1 MIAKKSKQADLERKR
16 FAFFQ
21 IGLVVAGAATLLA
34 FEYKS
39 VTVEDKKVVVHD
51 TSPVWTAPTDI
62 EIPEDILESRPQ
74 PQQTSQQTEP
84 DQDVIISTRP
94 SDAGK
99 TFTSII
105 VIGDPCE
112 GCEEELRIVE
122 DTKAGPIL
130 DISEV
135 DPAFPG
141 GYPAMMK
148 YIQDELVV
156 PQICRDLNEGGL
168 VYVEF
173 VVNTDGS
180 ITQVKCVNEVN
191 PALMKEA
198 VRVVGAMPRW
208 TPGENAGKK
217 VRVRYTIPINV
228 IVQ

>member
-39 VTVEDKKVVVHD
+39 VQVHEREIVVNE
-51 TSPVWTAPTDI
+51 TPVWRPVEVDLPI
-62 EIPEDILESRPQ
+62 EIMETRPQ
-74 PQQTSQQTEP
+74 PQQSSVQTEP
-84 DQDVIISTRP
+84 VDEVTIATNP
-94 SDAGK
+94 GEVGK
-99 TFTSII
+99 TLTPII
-105 VIGDPCE
+105 VVNDPCV
-112 GCEEELRIVE
+112 GCDENPIIVV
-122 DTKAGPIL
+122 DTKAAEIVTV
-130 DISEV
+130 SEI

-141 GYPAMMK
+141 GYDAMMK
-148 YIQDELVV
+148 FIQEELVV
-156 PQICRDLNEGGL
+156 PEICREMGQGGL

-180 ITQVKCVNEVN
+180 ITQVKCANQATPE
-191 PALMKEA
+191 LMKEA
-198 VRVVGAMPRW
+198 VRVVSAMPNW

-228 IVQ
+228 VVK

>member
-39 VTVEDKKVVVHD
+39 VTVEDKKVVVQE
-51 TSPVWTAPTDI
+51 TAPAWIAPTDI
-62 EIPEDILESRPQ
+62 EIPDDILDSRPQ
-74 PQQTSQQTEP
+74 PQRTSLQTEP
-84 DQDVIISTRP
+84 DEDVVISTRP

-105 VIGDPCE
+105 VVGDPCE
-112 GCEEELRIVE
+112 GCEEDLRIVE
-122 DTKAGPIL
+122 DPKAGPIL

-156 PQICRDLNEGGL
+156 PQICRDMNEGGM

-217 VRVRYTIPINV
+217 VRVRFTIPINV

>member
-39 VTVEDKKVVVHD
+39 VSVEEKKVVVHD
-51 TSPVWTAPTDI
+51 TPPLWTPSTDV
-62 EIPEDILESRPQ
+62 IPDDILDKRPQ
-74 PQQTSQQTEP
+74 PQQTSLQTEP
-84 DQDVIISTRP
+84 VDDVIISTLP

-99 TFTSII
+99 GFTPII
-105 VIGDPCE
+105 VVGDPCID
-112 GCEEELRIVE
+112 CDPIITMVH
-122 DTKAGPIL
+122 DPKAGEIL

-141 GYPAMMK
+141 GHGAMMK
-148 YIQDELVV
+148 FIQDELVV
-156 PQICRDLNEGGL
+156 PQICRDMNEGGL

-180 ITQVKCVNEVN
+180 ITNVKCVNEAN

-228 IVQ
+228 IVR

>member
-39 VTVEDKKVVVHD
+39 VSVEEKRVVMHD
-51 TSPVWTAPTDI
+51 APPAWTSPSDFVPD
-62 EIPEDILESRPQ
+62 DILDSRPQ
-74 PQQTSQQTEP
+74 PQQTSLQTEP
-84 DQDVIISTRP
+84 VDEVIISTRP
-94 SDAGK
+94 NDAGK
-99 TFTSII
+99 GFTSII
-105 VIGDPCE
+105 VVGDPCV
-112 GCEEELRIVE
+112 GCEEILTIEDDPKALEIV
-122 DTKAGPIL
+122 TV
-130 DISEV
+130 SEV
-135 DPAFPG
+135 DPSFPG

-148 YIQDELVV
+148 FIQDELVV
-156 PQICRDLNEGGL
+156 PQICRDMNEGGL